1 MKATGIVRR
10 IDEGVI
16 ISLRLKSKENQR
28 VSLILSKFQN
38 IFSIFVGSDIS
49 ILHKKRGGS
58 HVGASWKRS
67 LQA

>member
-28 VSLILSKFQN
+28 VSLILSKLSSETSVIN
-38 IFSIFVGSDIS
+38 
-49 ILHKKRGGS
+49 L
-58 HVGASWKRS
+58 
-67 LQA
+67 